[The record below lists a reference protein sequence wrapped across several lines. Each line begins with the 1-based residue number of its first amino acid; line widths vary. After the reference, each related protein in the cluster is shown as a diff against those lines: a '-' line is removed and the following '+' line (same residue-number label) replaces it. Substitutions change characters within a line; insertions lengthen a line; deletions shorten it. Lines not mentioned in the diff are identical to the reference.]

1 MSYNTHESQILKYL
15 MDAGGRALRP
25 RIEKDLGIAR
35 ASMTDIKD
43 KMVSKGLIKV
53 LSTFGNKTYWE
64 ISFLGKKAYQYG
76 DGPIPEYDLPPIV
89 EKYLEKKPGFKRFR
103 SIQDTFIR
111 RGLIS
116 SKNNVTAFGPP
127 ASGKTLIAE
136 MVMIRELQKGGK
148 VLYLTPYKAL
158 DRQKFKDFQIF
169 QKFDFPVI
177 ISDGDHPQSQER
189 LKKTRIIL
197 ATYERAFGAVSACEE
212 WLDDISLVC
221 ADEITLLGEDRG
233 AAIDSLL
240 TVFMTAMPSN
250 PRIITL
256 SSHIGNKFEVS
267 KWLQS
272 EPVIEDIYHNIDE
285 FVAYRDGGQVVLC
298 NKNGETKHIKTDLSV
313 VEYLVSQNVANEE
326 TTLVFVSTRLESQI
340 IAKKLEKLH
349 EHTIHDS
356 VKPEIEKCIDKIEEK
371 TPLVNELCKL
381 LESGIAFHHAGL
393 PMRMRNLVEDLL
405 QERKIKTVV
414 CTTTLSH
421 GIDYPVDNVI
431 VFLSGLKNRWELDAY
446 VCVQLEGR
454 AGRPG
459 KSKADKIAG
468 KGKAYLITTK
478 DDATRCMEKYVF
490 GKPEKVIPDTV
501 SNSNLNRLILV
512 LLGFSK
518 EESKYIEDITD
529 SIRST
534 LSASYLTSE
543 NQISKSVKRA
553 IGELNKQGM
562 LEEKKGKMI
571 ITEIGEFM
579 NKINVSPHDANVVV
593 SAFEKP
599 YSQTIMFKPR
609 TISIKRDKKRDISD
623 FALLHLACCIDVAK
637 KMRRTIP
644 HFHFYSTDK
653 VFHST
658 VIDPKVLGKKDFIE
672 GLSKALVLTE
682 WINEIPLGRISG
694 RYLGYDDQDVYQLG
708 MYASRSLTKISQIAR
723 RLNLNDL
730 AERTDVLSVR
740 CRHGVKQDLAQSGIV
755 SIRGIG
761 RVRGRRLLDKGFDLQ
776 KLSKSTRELASTLKD
791 PELQRSVIK
800 QAKEMTMDER
810 S

>member
-1 MSYNTHESQILKYL
+1 MSYNAHESQILKYL
-15 MDAGGRALRP
+15 MDAGGRTLRP
-25 RIEKDLGIAR
+25 IIEKDLGIAR

-43 KMVSKGLIKV
+43 RMVSKGLINV
-53 LSTFGNKTYWE
+53 LPTVSNKTYWE
-64 ISFLGKKAYQYG
+64 ITLLGKKAYQYG
-76 DGPIPEYDLPPIV
+76 NGPIPEYDLPPIV

-136 MVMIRELQKGGK
+136 MAMIKELQKGGK

-169 QKFDFPVI
+169 QNFDFSVI
-177 ISDGDHPQSQER
+177 ISDGDHPQSQEQ
-189 LKKTRIIL
+189 LKGAYIII
-197 ATYERAFGAVSACEE
+197 ATYERAFGAVSACEK

-233 AAIDSLL
+233 AVLDSLL
-240 TVFMTAMPSN
+240 TFFMTAMPSN

-285 FVAYRDGGQVVLC
+285 FIAYRDGGQVVLC
-298 NKNGETKHIKTDLSV
+298 NKNGETTPIKTDLSV
-313 VEYLVSQNVANEE
+313 VEYLVSQNVSKEE
-326 TTLVFVSTRLESQI
+326 TTLVFVNTRLESQF

-349 EHTIHDS
+349 EHTIHES
-356 VKPEIEKCIDKIEEK
+356 VKPEIEKCIGKMEEK
-371 TPLVNELCKL
+371 TPLVKSLCKL

-478 DDATRCMEKYVF
+478 DDATQCMEKYVF
-490 GKPEKVIPDTV
+490 GKPEKVIPDTIA
-501 SNSNLNRLILV
+501 NGNLKRLILV
-512 LLGFSK
+512 LLGSSK
-518 EESKYIEDITD
+518 EKSKYLEDIID
-529 SIRST
+529 GVGNT
-534 LSASYLTSE
+534 LSASYITNE
-543 NQISKSVKRA
+543 NQISKSIKRA
-553 IGELNKQGM
+553 IRDLNKQGM

-571 ITEIGEFM
+571 ITELGEFM
-579 NKINVSPHDANVVV
+579 NKINVSPDDACVIIT
-593 SAFEKP
+593 AFEKP
-599 YSQTIMFKPR
+599 CNQVIMFKSR
-609 TISIKRDKKRDISD
+609 TVNIKRNKKKKISD

-637 KMRRTIP
+637 KMRPTIP
-644 HFHFYSTDK
+644 HFHFYSTD
-653 VFHST
+653 VVLHYT
-658 VIDPKVLGKKDFIE
+658 IIDPKILGENDFIE

-694 RYLGYDDQDVYQLG
+694 RYRGYDDQDVYELG

-730 AERTDVLSVR
+730 AERANLLSVR
-740 CRHGVKQDLAQSGIV
+740 CRHGVKTDLAQSGIV
-755 SIRGIG
+755 TIRGIG
-761 RVRGRRLLDKGFDLQ
+761 RVRGRRLLDKSFDLQ
-776 KLSKSTRELASTLKD
+776 KLSKSTRELASILKD
-791 PELQRSVIK
+791 PELQKSVIK
-800 QAKEMTMDER
+800 QAKEMRLDER
-810 S
+810 N